1 MPVSVCTYQKEWDYD
16 LGYNPEIII
25 ITVNGK
31 LTRDEWTQYLS
42 YFENVYDYHCP
53 PRYQNPHFRQ
63 KMYLLW
69 DLSNTE
75 MIPFSW
81 LHEQAKLLE
90 KIKPKT
96 VKHLIATS
104 VIITNNILRQGL
116 NMLLKLYRNHRPVR
130 ITRNLEDSISFFS
143 DLGIPQQ
150 EESSGPHGVEL
161 KAEELDSVE
170 QLFKDT

>member
-1 MPVSVCTYQKEWDYD
+1 MPVSVCTYQKVWDYD
-16 LGYNPEIII
+16 LDYNPEIII

-53 PRYQNPHFRQ
+53 AD
-63 KMYLLW
+63 KKIYLLW
-69 DLSNTE
+69 DLTKTE
-75 MIPFSW
+75 MIPFGW

-96 VKHLIATS
+96 VKYLIATS
-104 VIITNNILRQGL
+104 VIITNSVLRQGL
-116 NMLLKLYRNHRPVR
+116 NMLLKLYRNNRPVR
-130 ITRNLEDSISFFS
+130 ICSNLEESINFFS
-143 DLGIPQQ
+143 NLGIPQQ
-150 EESSGPHGVEL
+150 EESLGPHGVEL
-161 KAEELDSVE
+161 ESQDFNSIE

>member
-1 MPVSVCTYQKEWDYD
+1 MPVSVCTYQKDWDYD

-25 ITVNGK
+25 ISVKGK

-42 YFENVYDYHCP
+42 YFENVYDFHCP
-53 PRYQNPHFRQ
+53 PD
-63 KMYLLW
+63 KMMYLLW
-69 DLSNTE
+69 DLSDTE

-116 NMLLKLYRNHRPVR
+116 NMLLKLYRNHRPVK

-143 DLGIPQQ
+143 NLAIPQQ
-150 EESSGPHGVEL
+150 EESSGPHGVDL
-161 KAEELDSVE
+161 KMEDLDSVE

>member
-1 MPVSVCTYQKEWDYD
+1 MPVSVCTYQKEWGYD

-31 LTRDEWTQYLS
+31 LTREEWTQYLT
-42 YFENVYDYHCP
+42 YFENVYEYHCP
-53 PRYQNPHFRQ
+53 SD
-63 KMYLLW
+63 KMMYLLW

-104 VIITNNILRQGL
+104 VIINNNILRQGL

-130 ITRNLEDSISFFS
+130 ITRNLEESISFFNT
-143 DLGIPQQ
+143 LGIPQQ
-150 EESSGPHGVEL
+150 EESLGPHGVEL
-161 KAEELDSVE
+161 NTEDLDSVE